1 MGREVTWG
9 VRTRSHPTIVL
20 ASGHAEVPRARQTDY
35 VAAMSLDRP
44 VHPDPYDLLPQVAA
58 FTVTSDDVTAGGPLK
73 QDQVAAGGDTSPQLS
88 WSGAPEGTK
97 SFTVT
102 CFDPDA
108 PTPSGF
114 WHWVLVDLP
123 AQVTTLES
131 GAGAEGAD
139 LPDAAF
145 MCRNDGGSN
154 AFMGAAPPEGDQVH
168 RYYFVVHAVREE
180 SLGVDS
186 DASPAVVS
194 FNLAFKTLGRA
205 ILTGT
210 YQH

>member
-1 MGREVTWG
+1 
-9 VRTRSHPTIVL
+9 
-20 ASGHAEVPRARQTDY
+20 
-35 VAAMSLDRP
+35 MSIERP
-44 VHPDPYDLLPQVAA
+44 VSPDPYPLLPSVPSFTLTSTDVTDGQPLEDEQVAEH
-58 FTVTSDDVTAGGPLK
+58 GN
-73 QDQVAAGGDTSPQLS
+73 TSPQLS
-88 WSGAPEGTK
+88 WTDVPEGTK

-123 AQVTTLES
+123 ADVTSLDA
-131 GAGAEGAD
+131 GAGAEGAT
-139 LPDAAF
+139 LPGGAF
-145 MCRNDGGSN
+145 MCRNDGGAK
-154 AFMGAAPPEGDQVH
+154 AFMGAAPPAGDQVH
-168 RYYFVVHAVREE
+168 RYFFVVHAVKEE
-180 SLGVDS
+180 TLGVDS

-205 ILTGT
+205 ILHGT

>member
-1 MGREVTWG
+1 
-9 VRTRSHPTIVL
+9 
-20 ASGHAEVPRARQTDY
+20 
-35 VAAMSLDRP
+35 MSLDRP
-44 VHPDPYDLLPQVAA
+44 VTPDPYDLLPQVPS
-58 FTVTSDDVTAGGPLK
+58 FTVTSADLADGQPLSE
-73 QDQVAAGGDTSPQLS
+73 DQVNAHGDSSPQLS
-88 WSGAPEGTK
+88 WSEVPEGTK

-123 AQVTTLES
+123 ADVTSLDA
-131 GAGAEGAD
+131 GAGAEGAT
-139 LPDAAF
+139 LPGGAF
-145 MCRNDGGSN
+145 MCRNDGGTH

-180 SLGVDS
+180 TLGVDA

-194 FNLAFKTLGRA
+194 FNLAFKTAGRA
-205 ILTGT
+205 ILHGT